1 MVYTLLF
8 VALNQTPAQLGT
20 YTDLQSCEAAI
31 RAVYET
37 KMTPRGIEL
46 TPQLQESIKFAVDN
60 KVKYQREYTCQ
71 KKD

>member
-20 YTDLQSCEAAI
+20 YNNLQSCEAAV
-31 RAVYET
+31 RAIYET
-37 KMTPRGIEL
+37 KLTPRGIEL
-46 TPQLQESIKFAVDN
+46 TSQLQESIKFAVDN
-60 KVKYQREYTCQ
+60 KIKYQREYTCQ

>member
-20 YTDLQSCEAAI
+20 YTDLQSCEAAV
-31 RAVYET
+31 RAIYET
-37 KMTPRGIEL
+37 KLTPRGIAL
-46 TPQLQESIKFAVDN
+46 TPQLQESVKFAVDN
-60 KVKYQREYTCQ
+60 RLKYQRDYICQ